1 MISVAEIFEII
12 KLVHVIRK
20 GQFKDVKLN
29 TTSNLS
35 DDPGVLISCAVL
47 LLRLAAS
54 FGKTHVLVC
63 APAAEHVLVKVFLL
77 MRYDASDMHL

>member
-20 GQFKDVKLN
+20 GQFKDVQLN

-63 APAAEHVLVKVFLL
+63 APAAEHVSKSVVINEI
-77 MRYDASDMHL
+77 